1 MLSNEE
7 IFAVLESK
15 GKELSDWL
23 KENFNPHTEIVITD
37 TEVKIVE
44 TLSSVPTPKN

>member
-1 MLSNEE
+1 MLSNDE

-23 KENFNPHTEIVITD
+23 KKNFNPHTEIVITG

>member
-1 MLSNEE
+1 MLDSEE
-7 IFAVLESK
+7 IFKTLESK

-23 KENFNPHTEIVITD
+23 KKNFNPHTVIVITD

-44 TLSSVPTPKN
+44 TLSSVPTPKI